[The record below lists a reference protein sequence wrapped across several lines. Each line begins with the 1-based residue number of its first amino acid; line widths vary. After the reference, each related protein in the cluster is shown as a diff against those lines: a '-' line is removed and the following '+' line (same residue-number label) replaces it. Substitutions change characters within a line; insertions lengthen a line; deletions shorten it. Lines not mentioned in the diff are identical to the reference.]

1 MSSSYHAVI
10 PDLAR
15 TPVILDKGPTP
26 LYYQVKSILEG
37 KIRSQELKEKER
49 LPSEAELCTEFG
61 VSRITVRQALS
72 ELLKDGLIYRE
83 RGKGTYIS
91 EGPGWKR
98 PVLKGSIENL
108 MTAGIG
114 TRIKVL
120 SYKQVPVPKEF
131 VKALKAERSERV
143 HRLEFIRLIAG
154 GPQAYSLIY
163 FPAKLGKMISG
174 DDIKETTEIISFVE
188 DKAGTK
194 AQGAHQTIDVGV
206 ANELLAGNLSV
217 KQQTPLLVICREYFT
232 RTGALLFLAK
242 SYYRTDRFKYEV
254 ELARTASR

>member
-1 MSSSYHAVI
+1 VRI
-10 PDLAR
+10 
-15 TPVILDKGPTP
+15 PVILDKGPTP

-37 KIRSQELKEKER
+37 KIRARELKGRER

-91 EGPGWKR
+91 EGAGWKR
-98 PVLKGSIENL
+98 PVLKGSIESL
-108 MTAGIG
+108 MGAGVG

-131 VKALKAERSERV
+131 AKALKAEKSDRV
-143 HRLEFIRLIAG
+143 SRLEFVRLIAG

-174 DDIKETTEIISFVE
+174 DDITETTEIISFVE
-188 DKAGTK
+188 DKTGTK
-194 AQGAHQTIDVGV
+194 AQGAHQTIDVGM
-206 ANELLAGNLSV
+206 ANELLAKNLSV
-217 KQQTPLLVICREYFT
+217 KQQTPLLVICRQYFT
-232 RTGALLFLAK
+232 GTGALLFLAK
-242 SYYRTDRFKYEV
+242 SYYRTDRFKYEI
-254 ELARTASR
+254 ELARTTSR

>member
-1 MSSSYHAVI
+1 M
-10 PDLAR
+10 
-15 TPVILDKGPTP
+15 PVILDKGPTP
-26 LYYQVKSILEG
+26 LYYQLKSILEE
-37 KIRSQELKEKER
+37 KIRSQELKERER

-83 RGKGTYIS
+83 RGKGTYIA
-91 EGPGWKR
+91 EGAGWKR

-108 MTAGIG
+108 MAAGVG
-114 TRIKVL
+114 TRIRVL
-120 SYKQVPVPKEF
+120 SYRKVAAPKEF
-131 VKALKAERSERV
+131 SRSLTAEKSERAY
-143 HRLEFIRLIAG
+143 RLEFIRFISG

-163 FPAKLGKMISG
+163 FPARLGKMISENE
-174 DDIKETTEIISFVE
+174 IKETTEIISFVE
-188 DKAGTK
+188 DKLGTK
-194 AQGAHQTIDVGV
+194 AQGAHQTIDVGL
-206 ANELLAGNLSV
+206 ANELLAKNLGV

-242 SYYRTDRFKYEV
+242 SYYRTDRFKYEI